1 MSAQVWTVVRV
12 FILVLTTH
20 GAVLNPER
28 VPPTDIEPLHV
39 EPANNGHAFDFTQL
53 VAAFESGTQTNDAL
67 MLGTHPQRP
76 FTYAGEIRRVR
87 NGPQRR
93 NLLQAT
99 VANPVRQLVL
109 LCSRA
114 SCCVLPVIWPSVP
127 GLRGDQARRQGI
139 GERRSCMLPA
149 RSLRIATRAVRAE
162 CTAARAPAL
171 QHWRSGVRELPRGTC
186 SIGVQASRASD
197 LCFCASRS
205 DSAGNGP
212 PIRPPR
218 RTCLTVMKR
227 VWPHC
232 PRGTWLRPM
241 HMEGH
246 AHALLLPL

>member
-1 MSAQVWTVVRV
+1 MSAQVWAVRV
-12 FILVLTTH
+12 FILALTAH

-39 EPANNGHAFDFTQL
+39 QPSNNGHAFDFTQL

-99 VANPVRQLVL
+99 VANPVRQVVL
-109 LCSRA
+109 ICSRA
-114 SCCVLPVIWPSVP
+114 SCCVLPVIWPSVR

-149 RSLRIATRAVRAE
+149 RSLRMCHARRQGRVHGGKGS
-162 CTAARAPAL
+162 CTAALAFRRTRTAPRYL
-171 QHWRSGVRELPRGTC
+171 QHR
-186 SIGVQASRASD
+186 RAS
-197 LCFCASRS
+197 
-205 DSAGNGP
+205 
-212 PIRPPR
+212 
-218 RTCLTVMKR
+218 
-227 VWPHC
+227 
-232 PRGTWLRPM
+232 
-241 HMEGH
+241 
-246 AHALLLPL
+246 